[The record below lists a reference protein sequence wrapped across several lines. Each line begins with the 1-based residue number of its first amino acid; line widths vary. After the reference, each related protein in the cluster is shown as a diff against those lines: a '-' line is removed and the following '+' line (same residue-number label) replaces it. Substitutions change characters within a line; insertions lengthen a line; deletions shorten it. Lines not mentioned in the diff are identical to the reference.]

1 MKKRIKG
8 AGSIFCGT
16 GNFHLMHILNKFLE
30 AFFYILFYITKDN
43 RLMIKVWNIERFILD
58 VLTLFIKN
66 YMINNESIRKFE
78 IKIK

>member
-1 MKKRIKG
+1 
-8 AGSIFCGT
+8 
-16 GNFHLMHILNKFLE
+16 
-30 AFFYILFYITKDN
+30 
-43 RLMIKVWNIERFILD
+43 MIKVWNIKRFILD